1 MNTQDNATGQTDP
14 GADISGDREPAA
26 ANSTRRQGRG
36 LGLLALIL
44 AVVALAVAA
53 LSSQRL
59 GGIDNLQTTVTG
71 QQQRLDELTRRLDGL
86 DAALSGIKEQSA
98 EQAASAG
105 ALQEDLKI
113 LGQTVMALRQRDAA
127 ADPELILAEVEQLLI
142 LADRHLRLD
151 RDAETALTALQ
162 LADQRL
168 AFAGDPRFTELRGTL
183 AGVMNTIRSV
193 NRPDIPGMSIYLADL
208 ITRVDQVPLK
218 RDQTATANPATAA
231 EPSPEDTR
239 PAWRRL
245 LDAIWGELRGL
256 LVISKDETNP
266 ADFLLPEQRYF
277 LTLNLRLQLETARL
291 SLLLGDTENFQ
302 SAITL
307 AENWLKRY
315 FTTGDAGVAAIL
327 ESLELMRGF
336 ELKPDLPDLGAA
348 LTAAQSLRE
357 ELHAPNAE
365 PSSTP
370 EH

>member
-14 GADISGDREPAA
+14 GADIPVDREPAA
-26 ANSTRRQGRG
+26 DSTRRQGRG

-53 LSSQRL
+53 FSNQRL
-59 GGIDNLQTTVTG
+59 RGMDDLQNTVTG

-86 DAALSGIKEQSA
+86 DVGLSGINEQSS
-98 EQAASAG
+98 EQAASTG
-105 ALQEDLKI
+105 ALREDLKI
-113 LGQTVMALRQRDAA
+113 LGQTVMALRQRDAT
-127 ADPELILAEVEQLLI
+127 ADPEIILAEVEQLLI
-142 LADRHLRLD
+142 LADHQLRLD

-168 AFAGDPRFTELRGTL
+168 ALAEDPRLMDLRGTL
-183 AGVMNTIRSV
+183 AAGMNAIRSV

-208 ITRVDQVPLK
+208 ATRVDQLPLK
-218 RDQTATANPATAA
+218 RDQAATASPTATAEPPA
-231 EPSPEDTR
+231 EDAR

-245 LDAIWGELRGL
+245 LNTVWRELRGL
-256 LVISKDETNP
+256 LVISSEDTNP

-307 AENWLKRY
+307 AENWIKRY
-315 FTTGDAGVAAIL
+315 FTIGDAGVAAIL
-327 ESLELMRGF
+327 ESLELMHGF
-336 ELKPDLPDLGAA
+336 ELKPALPDLSAA
-348 LTAAQSLRE
+348 LTATRSLRE
-357 ELHAPNAE
+357 KLQAPNAE
-365 PSSTP
+365 PASTP

>member
-1 MNTQDNATGQTDP
+1 MNTQDNANGQTDP
-14 GADISGDREPAA
+14 GADISSDREPAA
-26 ANSTRRQGRG
+26 DSTRRQGRG

-44 AVVALAVAA
+44 AIAALAIAVYFG
-53 LSSQRL
+53 QRL
-59 GGIDNLQTTVTG
+59 GGMDDLQTTVTG

-86 DAALSGIKEQSA
+86 DAALSRAKEQAA
-98 EQAASAG
+98 EQTASAG
-105 ALQEDLKI
+105 ALQEDLSI
-113 LGQTVMALRQRDAA
+113 LSQTVMAMRQRDAA

-142 LADRHLRLD
+142 LGDRHLRLD
-151 RDAETALTALQ
+151 RDVETALTALQ

-168 AFAGDPRFTELRGTL
+168 ALTEDPRLAELRGTL
-183 AGVMNTIRSV
+183 AADMNTIRSV

-208 ITRVDQVPLK
+208 VTRVDQLPLK
-218 RDQTATANPATAA
+218 RDQTATTNPSTAS
-231 EPSPEDTR
+231 EPSAEDTR
-239 PAWRRL
+239 PSWRRL

-256 LVISKDETNP
+256 LVISTDETNP

-307 AENWLKRY
+307 AEDWIQRY
-315 FTTGDAGVAAIL
+315 FTVGDAGVAAIL
-327 ESLELMRGF
+327 ESLELMHGF
-336 ELKPDLPDLGAA
+336 ELKPNLPDLSAS

-357 ELHAPNAE
+357 EHHAPNAE

-370 EH
+370 EY